1 MSDIPTAQDLSM
13 QFEQPQTISVIKLGT
28 VTELFPN
35 GTAKVRF
42 DGDESASAKQYA
54 YLSNYKPAVADRV
67 MMAAVA
73 GTYVVLGKLSYNT
86 SPGSSGTEGSFT
98 TLTTSGQ
105 ATLNA
110 AKINTSIEIDGDLN
124 HDGSKIGFF
133 GATPANR
140 QSVSQASSDAQTR
153 AKLNELIAALYLY
166 GLIDISF

>member
-1 MSDIPTAQDLSM
+1 MSDIPTAQDLI
-13 QFEQPQTISVIKLGT
+13 EQPQKISIFKLGT
-28 VTELFPN
+28 VTELFAN
-35 GTAKVRF
+35 GTAMVRF
-42 DGDESASAKQYA
+42 DGEDAASAKQYA
-54 YLSNYKPAVADRV
+54 YLSNYKPTVNDRV
-67 MMAAVA
+67 MMAAVG

-140 QSVSQASSDAQTR
+140 QSVSQASSDDQTR
-153 AKLNELIAALYLY
+153 ACLNELLAALYFY
-166 GLIDISF
+166 GLIDISL